1 MLQTIFQPLLN
12 INWLLFTAI
21 NAPAGHTPL
30 TDTLMPLL
38 ANDALYLFPLLVL
51 FLWWLPGGRS
61 PATRAER
68 SLSREAVIWSVAAV
82 ILALVINVGVG
93 ALINE
98 PRPFV
103 AWPHQVHPLISHSSD
118 ASFPSDHA
126 AVSFAIAGVLLI
138 RYLLARRAP
147 ALSSK
152 TAPSDGKSG
161 SQMLTTQEKSALRL
175 RTGILAT
182 LGLLVGLAIGYAR
195 IYVGVHYPLDIL
207 GGAFIGLLA
216 AWIIFFLHRLLQP
229 VARLAETI
237 ARPLHLA

>member
-21 NAPAGHTPL
+21 NAPAGHAPL
-30 TDTLMPLL
+30 PDTLMPLL
-38 ANDALYLFPLLVL
+38 ANDALYLFPLFVL
-51 FLWWLPGGRS
+51 LLWWLPGGRS
-61 PATRAER
+61 SAAKAEG
-68 SLSREAVIWSVAAV
+68 SQSREAVIWAVAAV
-82 ILALVINVGVG
+82 LLAVAVNVGVG

-103 AWPHQVHPLISHSSD
+103 AWPHQVHPLISHSND

-138 RYLLARRAP
+138 RYLMARRAP
-147 ALSSK
+147 APSSK
-152 TAPSDGKSG
+152 TTQAEYKSG
-161 SQMLTTQEKSALRL
+161 GQILTAQEKSALRL
-175 RTGILAT
+175 RTGILAA
-182 LGLLVGLAIGYAR
+182 LGLFVAIAIGYAR
-195 IYVGVHYPLDIL
+195 VYVGVHYPLDIV
-207 GGAFIGLLA
+207 GGAIIGLLS
-216 AWIIFFLHRLLQP
+216 AWIISLLHRLLQP